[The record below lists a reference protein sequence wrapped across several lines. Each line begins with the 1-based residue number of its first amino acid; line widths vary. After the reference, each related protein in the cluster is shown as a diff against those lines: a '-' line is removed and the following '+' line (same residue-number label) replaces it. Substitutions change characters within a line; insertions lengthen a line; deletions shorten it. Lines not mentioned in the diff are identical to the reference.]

1 MGQFLPQYLYL
12 PEEAKFQKGQMERK
26 QKKEAKEAK
35 EANKPDKIIF
45 SILAPFAQKHPQY

>member
-12 PEEAKFQKGQMERK
+12 PEEAKCQKGQMERK